1 MDSWDGWVGIPIF
14 LLEDCLLFLKPFCGG
29 GGCSFK
35 VKNTVYGGFFVVVVI
50 VNITFEI
57 YICAE
62 IFCYKRPT
70 VVLYYDIG
78 E

>member
-1 MDSWDGWVGIPIF
+1 MV
-14 LLEDCLLFLKPFCGG
+14 
-29 GGCSFK
+29 
-35 VKNTVYGGFFVVVVI
+35 GFFVVVI

-78 E
+78 EYLIYKCPHTIIHTSMFIYEIVVI